1 MTAKNLRVLLVES
14 SDQDSNGLLSK
25 LTDAGY
31 ALEHRRAQDA
41 ASMRQALRQHTFDVI
56 LCSDDPGSFGGLG
69 AYHLLRQL
77 DLDMFKAMND
87 AGGTNPSYPW
97 VEAAVRLMRP
107 AVGVIVLGTW
117 AYLKVNSIDSESVD
131 NFAGAVGFYLF
142 GDRTLFYARKTK

>member
-1 MTAKNLRVLLVES
+1 M
-14 SDQDSNGLLSK
+14 DP
-25 LTDAGY
+25 LTILA
-31 ALEHRRAQDA
+31 ALGPLAVD
-41 ASMRQALRQHTFDVI
+41 
-56 LCSDDPGSFGGLG
+56 LG
-69 AYHLLRQL
+69 KSLIGRFIQTDTYKPVNVDEYVKMRQL

-117 AYLKVNSIDSESVD
+117 SYMKLNGIDSESVD

>member
-1 MTAKNLRVLLVES
+1 M
-14 SDQDSNGLLSK
+14 DP
-25 LTDAGY
+25 LTILA
-31 ALEHRRAQDA
+31 ALGPLAVD
-41 ASMRQALRQHTFDVI
+41 
-56 LCSDDPGSFGGLG
+56 LG
-69 AYHLLRQL
+69 KSLIGRFIQTDNYKPVNVDEYVKMRQL

-117 AYLKVNSIDSESVD
+117 TYLEVNGTSSESVS

-142 GDRTLFYARKTK
+142 GDRTLFYARKNK